1 MKKILKKL
9 APIISIVFFGFALW
23 FLDKQLQQY
32 DLSEISE
39 QLAAIPDYYIA
50 ASLLLSF
57 LSYLLLTAYDA
68 MGVNYIDEELEAPKI
83 MRAGYVGY
91 AFSHNI
97 GLALITGGSIRYR
110 IYSSW
115 GFSGLQVTKIVAF
128 SAFTLWIGFCSVA
141 GLSLLFATPD
151 LPPDIT
157 LPFVSLRVV
166 GAFLLVMVVGYIWA
180 SALFKNEISIKKW
193 TFKFPNLK
201 LTVKQ
206 VLIASIDWL
215 LASSVLYVLL
225 PEAGLNFF
233 SFVGV
238 FLLAQILGLFS
249 QVPGGLGVFESVMLL
264 YLSNFMPGSK
274 IVGIL
279 VIYRIIY
286 YILPLLGALV
296 VLGYQ
301 EYKVNHESVKKLGEK
316 AISWV
321 PRVVPQVMSFSV
333 FIGGAILL
341 FSGAVPSEVPRM
353 QWLQHFV
360 PLPVIEIS
368 HFLASIIGAALLILA
383 GALQRRIDGA
393 YHLTVGLLVFG
404 ILFSLLKGAD
414 YEEASALAV
423 MLIAMIPCRD
433 EFHRKAPLFSQ
444 QFSSQWFT
452 MILMVLGSAV
462 WLGIFSYRHIEYQ
475 QELWWQFFLMGD
487 APRYLRATVA
497 ALGFAVIVGFIKL
510 LRPRKKEI
518 IEPEEHEF
526 QFARDILQQTSHT
539 LSNLVLLG
547 DKKMMFNKSHT
558 SFIMYKEEGR
568 SRVVLG
574 DPVGPGDEAEEM
586 IWKFYEQCSSDDKWP
601 VFYQIGKKNLEYY
614 LDLGLTLFK
623 LGEEARI
630 SLDNFSV
637 DRTIDDDLRTNY
649 QRLMSEGYSWELLPG
664 NPEQRCYE
672 ELRTIFDA
680 DLSIR
685 KRTGQGFSS
694 GDFNEAYLNH
704 FPIVVVKKAGRIL
717 AFANILRSGNDYEL
731 STDLL
736 RYHPDESKEI
746 IDFMLIET
754 MLWGKRQQFKW
765 FNLGM
770 APLSGMDEHDF
781 SPRWSKM
788 AHFVYSYGETIYGFQ
803 RVRDYKNKYQPEWE
817 PKFLAC
823 PGGLSLPRALSN
835 LANTVSGGFSTLVNV
850 K

>member
-1 MKKILKKL
+1 MKKFLKKL
-9 APIISIVFFGFALW
+9 APVISIIFFGFALW

-32 DLSEISE
+32 NLSEISQ
-39 QLAAIPDYYIA
+39 QLADIPNYYIA

-57 LSYLLLTAYDA
+57 LSYLLLTVYDA

-128 SAFTLWIGFCSVA
+128 SALTLWIGFCSVA
-141 GLSLLFATPD
+141 GLSLLFATPA
-151 LPPDIT
+151 LPPNIT

-166 GAFLLVMVVGYIWA
+166 GAFLLVMVVGYVWA
-180 SALFKNEISIKKW
+180 SARVKSEISFKKW

-201 LTVKQ
+201 LSLQQ
-206 VLIASIDWL
+206 VLIASVDWL

-225 PEAGLNFF
+225 PEAGVNFF

-264 YLSNFMPGSK
+264 YLSNFLPGSK
-274 IVGIL
+274 VVGIL

-301 EYKVNHESVKKLGEK
+301 EYKANHESVKKLGEK

-383 GALQRRIDGA
+383 GALRRRIDAA
-393 YHLTVGLLVFG
+393 YHLTIGLLIVG
-404 ILFSLLKGAD
+404 ILLSLLKGAD
-414 YEEASALAV
+414 YEEATALAV
-423 MLIAMIPCRD
+423 MLVAMIPCRD
-433 EFHRKAPLFSQ
+433 EFHRRAPLFSR
-444 QFSSQWFT
+444 QFSPQWFT
-452 MILMVLGSAV
+452 MILMVLVSAV
-462 WLGIFSYRHIEYQ
+462 WLGIFSYQHIEYR
-475 QELWWQFFLMGD
+475 QELWWQFFLLGD

-497 ALGFAVIVGFIKL
+497 ALGFTVIIGFIKL
-510 LRPRKKEI
+510 LRPRKKEV
-518 IEPEEHEF
+518 IEPREQEL
-526 QFARDILQQTSHT
+526 QSAQKILQNSNHT
-539 LSNLVLLG
+539 LSNLILLG
-547 DKKMMFNKSHT
+547 DKKLLFNDAHT

-574 DPVGPGDEAEEM
+574 DPVGPEDEAEEM
-586 IWKFYEQCSSDDKWP
+586 IWKFYEQCSDDDKWP
-601 VFYQIGKKNLEYY
+601 VFYQIGEKKLEYY

-630 SLDNFSV
+630 PLNNFSV
-637 DRTIDDDLRTNY
+637 DQAIDEDLRTNY
-649 QRLMSEGYSWELLPG
+649 RGLVSAGYSWELLPE
-664 NPEQRCYE
+664 NPEERCYE
-672 ELRTIFDA
+672 ELKPIFEA

-694 GDFNEAYLNH
+694 GDFDEAYLSH
-704 FPIVVVKKAGRIL
+704 FPIAVVKKEGEIR
-717 AFANILRSGNDYEL
+717 AFANILQSGDGYEL
-731 STDLL
+731 ATDLL
-736 RYHPDESKEI
+736 RYHPDESAEI
-746 IDFMLIET
+746 IDFILIET
-754 MLWGKRQQFKW
+754 MLWGKRQGFQC

-770 APLSGMDEHDF
+770 APLSGMDEPDF
-781 SPRWSKM
+781 TPKWNKM
-788 AHFVYSYGETIYGFQ
+788 AHFVYSYGENLYGFK
-803 RVRDYKNKYQPEWE
+803 RVRDYKNKFQPEWE

-823 PGGLSLPRALSN
+823 PGGISLPRALSN
-835 LANTVSGGFSTLVNV
+835 LASVVSGGFSTLVNV